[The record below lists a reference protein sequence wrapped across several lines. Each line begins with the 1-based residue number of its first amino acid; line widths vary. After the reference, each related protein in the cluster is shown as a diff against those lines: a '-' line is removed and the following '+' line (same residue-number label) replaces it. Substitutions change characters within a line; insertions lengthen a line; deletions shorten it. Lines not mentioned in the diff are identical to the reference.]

1 MHVTGSISA
10 VYLFDIAEVI
20 DLAGVRG
27 VLGAH
32 GASAELSDKS
42 AGPPRVRYQQAPVIA
57 DGVALGITPPADYQV
72 RIKFF
77 DYGVVSVVLHRRF
90 SGTWREFVADGQTL
104 LEHGALERAAAQ
116 ACRDITARI
125 ASALTKPRAQL
136 LTEDYLLF
144 AVHAF
149 DVPRTADDVVATLG
163 GDIAQLPRGERVTLG
178 RQEVEEVLR
187 HRLSY
192 FEDDLVVATWNTAFI
207 YDREAAAHA
216 AMDIIEYANSHL
228 LEFRYHDDL
237 LEHELSTIYRQVQ
250 EPSWSDRWFGRRHTK
265 ATRRLH
271 ALFIDVNELTDRMEN
286 AVKMVGDVYA
296 ARLFN
301 LVGSRMGLAEWKRN
315 VDEKLKTL
323 DDIHRFAIEHTG
335 MAQANLL
342 ELVIVLI
349 LVLELGLFFAGI
361 MT

>member
-1 MHVTGSISA
+1 MHVSGSISA
-10 VYLFDIAEVI
+10 IYLFDIAEAI
-20 DLAGVRG
+20 DLPRVRS

-42 AGPPRVRYQQAPVIA
+42 AGPARVRYQQPPVTA
-57 DGVALGITPPADYQV
+57 DAVALGVSAPAGYQV
-72 RIKFF
+72 RLKCF
-77 DYGVVSVVLHRRF
+77 DYGVVSVLLSRPF
-90 SGTWREFVADGQTL
+90 SGGWREFVSEGQTL
-104 LEHGALERAAAQ
+104 LEQGALERAAAE
-116 ACRDITARI
+116 ACRTITAHI
-125 ASALTKPRAQL
+125 GASLTRPRAQFL
-136 LTEDYLLF
+136 SEDYLLF
-144 AVHAF
+144 AIHAF
-149 DVPRTADDVVATLG
+149 ESSRTADEVVTTLG
-163 GDIAQLPRGERVTLG
+163 GDIAQLLRGERAPLG
-178 RQEVEEVLR
+178 KQEVEEVLR

-207 YDREAAAHA
+207 YDREPAAHA
-216 AMDIIEYANSHL
+216 ALDIIEYANSHL

-315 VDEKLKTL
+315 VDEKMKTL

>member
-1 MHVTGSISA
+1 MHVSGSISA
-10 VYLFDIAEVI
+10 VYLFDIAEAI

-27 VLGAH
+27 VLGSH

-42 AGPPRVRYQQAPVIA
+42 AGPPRVRYQQPPVIA
-57 DGVALGITPPADYQV
+57 DGAGLGVPGPPGYQV
-72 RIKFF
+72 RLKFF
-77 DYGVVSVVLHRRF
+77 DYGVVSVLLYRPF
-90 SGTWREFVADGQTL
+90 AGAWRDFVSDGQVL
-104 LEHGALERAAAQ
+104 LEQGALERAAADV
-116 ACRDITARI
+116 CRGVTTQI
-125 ASALTKPRAQL
+125 AGTLTRPRAQF

-144 AVHAF
+144 AVHSF
-149 DVPRTADDVVATLG
+149 DAPRTAEQVVADLG
-163 GDIAQLPRGERVTLG
+163 ADIAQLLRGERVALG
-178 RQEVEEVLR
+178 RQEVDEVLR

-192 FEDDLVVATWNTAFI
+192 FDDDLVVATWNAAFI
-207 YDREAAAHA
+207 YDREPAAHA

-361 MT
+361 MK